1 MVKTMNLQERIDR
14 LFEEVETFPELLE
27 INHDV
32 WERLQEIASTK
43 NYILTDVELR
53 TDDGK
58 TLVTLDT
65 PDNWQQ
71 LLVYL
76 DLEDLKDE
84 PLRDLDLSRLGK
96 MKAYPEATM
105 RRIIISATL
114 GDGELPSEDQIKEIL
129 TANLAPI
136 KGRIHGKVEVI
147 KQNEAVTVKANI
159 LTKDDVEDSEITDL
173 LKTNLDKVMTISNI
187 EVKDIV

>member
-1 MVKTMNLQERIDR
+1 MNLQERIDR